1 MAGEGCL
8 DVLIRRAADDSM
20 LPWRISPAQVDGKGT
35 LIASATSSSASRRA
49 TALAD
54 MTSPTASYILDVG
67 CLGAGSFQ
75 VTAFLDDDGNA
86 GPTDTSSSDP
96 LDACGQPHVVTTP
109 ILAGHLTLQDFPLS
123 ASCN

>member
-1 MAGEGCL
+1 
-8 DVLIRRAADDSM
+8 M